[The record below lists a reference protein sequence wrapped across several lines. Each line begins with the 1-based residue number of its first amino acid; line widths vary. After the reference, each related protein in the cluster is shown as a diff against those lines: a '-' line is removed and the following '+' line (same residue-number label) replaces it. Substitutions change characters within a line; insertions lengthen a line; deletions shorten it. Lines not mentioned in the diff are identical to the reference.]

1 MATDQLTISQIKI
14 GDKTYKI
21 FDKETKTAAANA
33 QSTANAAK
41 NAAAT
46 AQSTADTAK
55 NDAATAQRAADSA
68 QSTANTAQ
76 STANTN
82 KNTLDALSVNG
93 RKFKDNSNNIT
104 INSSNISYVNSSATG
119 TISKEIGDLKN
130 GVATIK
136 NDVEAR
142 KVKDVDGST
151 VFKDANG
158 NLFKL
163 TLNGSNVALSKVTYS
178 APTIAWVNQLSWS
191 GSSMVDGGGTGEQ
204 SANVTGSIKV
214 TNGTAPVSSVS
225 TVTIGAKGTDGTY
238 PISGTLSVPN
248 NGSATVTFTTTG
260 NNTNPVTNKK
270 DTVSIS
276 KTFNKRSTYSNG
288 IAEYASEITPTS
300 DNTGGFV
307 CNMNNTKTIITNIDS
322 TTTTRN
328 HTMKADGY
336 LYIFRTDN
344 KAFLI
349 NPDKG
354 TVDGGLLAGGNVAL
368 GSIQSYSIKKNYY
381 VTRSANKYKAGTTVY
396 FKAL

>member
-21 FDKETKTAAANA
+21 FDKETKTAADKA
-33 QSTANAAK
+33 QSTANSAK
-41 NAAAT
+41 TAAAD
-46 AQSTADTAK
+46 AQG
-55 NDAATAQRAADSA
+55 
-68 QSTANTAQ
+68 TANTAKDK
-76 STANTN
+76 AIAN
-82 KNTLDALSVNG
+82 KNTLDALSING
-93 RKFKDNSNNIT
+93 RKFKENSNNIT
-104 INSSNISYVNSSATG
+104 INSSNITYVTSNATG
-119 TISKEIGDLKN
+119 TIGKEIGDLKY
-130 GVATIK
+130 GVA
-136 NDVEAR
+136 ER
-142 KVKDVDGST
+142 KVKNVDSNT

-178 APTIAWVNQLSWS
+178 APTIDWVKILSWS
-191 GSSMVDGGGTGEQ
+191 GSSMVDGGGTGAQ
-204 SANVTGSIKV
+204 SANVSGSIAV
-214 TNGTAPVSSVS
+214 TNGTAPISTVS
-225 TVTIGAKGTDGTY
+225 TVIVGAKSDLGIY

-260 NNTNPVTNKK
+260 TNINPVNNQK

-276 KTFNKRSTYSNG
+276 QTFYKQTTYSDG
-288 IAEYASEITPTS
+288 IAEYASEITPVS
-300 DNTGGFV
+300 DTTGGFA
-307 CNMNNTKTIITNIDS
+307 CKMNNVKTTITKIDN

-336 LYIFRTDN
+336 LYIFREDN

>member
-1 MATDQLTISQIKI
+1 MSINS
-14 GDKTYKI
+14 
-21 FDKETKTAAANA
+21 
-33 QSTANAAK
+33 
-41 NAAAT
+41 
-46 AQSTADTAK
+46 
-55 NDAATAQRAADSA
+55 
-68 QSTANTAQ
+68 
-76 STANTN
+76 
-82 KNTLDALSVNG
+82 

-104 INSSNISYVNSSATG
+104 IDSSNIAYVNSNATG
-119 TISKEIGDLKN
+119 TIGKEIGDLKY
-130 GVATIK
+130 GVA
-136 NDVEAR
+136 ER

-178 APTIAWVNQLSWS
+178 APKIELVNLSWS
-191 GSSMVDGGGTGEQ
+191 GSSMVDDGGTGAQ

-225 TVTIGAKGTDGTY
+225 TVTIGAKGTDGIY

-260 NNTNPVTNKK
+260 IDKNPVSNKK
-270 DTVSIS
+270 DTVSTS
-276 KTFNKRSTYSNG
+276 KTFSKTTTYSDG
-288 IAEYASEITPTS
+288 IAENASEITPTS
-300 DNTGGFV
+300 DITGGFA
-307 CNMNNTKTIITNIDS
+307 CKMNNKKTTITNIGN
-322 TTTTRN
+322 TTTTQQY
-328 HTMKADGY
+328 TMKADGY
-336 LYIFRTDN
+336 LYIFRADN

-368 GSIQSYSIKKNYY
+368 GSIKSYSIQKNYY
-381 VTRSANKYKAGTTVY
+381 VTCSANKYKAGTTVY

>member
-21 FDKETKTAAANA
+21 FDKETKTAAN
-33 QSTANAAK
+33 K
-41 NAAAT
+41 

-55 NDAATAQRAADSA
+55 TAAANA
-68 QSTANTAQ
+68 QSTADTAK
-76 STANTN
+76 STADTN
-82 KNTLDALSVNG
+82 KTTLDALSVNG
-93 RKFKDNSNNIT
+93 KTFKANSNKIT
-104 INSSNISYVNSSATG
+104 IDSSNITYVNSSAEG

-136 NDVEAR
+136 NGVAER
-142 KVKDVDGST
+142 KVKDVDSST
-151 VFKDANG
+151 VFKDGNG
-158 NLFKL
+158 KYCVGRDVKDGDDNVEFGSDA
-163 TLNGSNVALSKVTYS
+163 LNEDNYS

-191 GSSMVDGGGTGEQ
+191 GSSMVDGGGTGAQ

-214 TNGTAPVSSVS
+214 TNGTTPKSSVS

-260 NNTNPVTNKK
+260 TNINPVSNNK
-270 DTVSIS
+270 DTVSIKQTFS
-276 KTFNKRSTYSNG
+276 KQTTYYDG
-288 IAEYASEITPTS
+288 IAEYTSEITPAS
-300 DNTGGFV
+300 DITGGFACKMSNV
-307 CNMNNTKTIITNIDS
+307 KKYITNIAN
-322 TTTTRN
+322 TTTTQQY
-328 HTMKADGY
+328 TMKADGY
-336 LYIFRTDN
+336 LYIFRADN

-349 NPDKG
+349 NPDEG

-368 GSIQSYSIKKNYY
+368 GSIQSYSIKKTYY
-381 VTRSANKYKAGTTVY
+381 VTRSANKYKAGKTVY

>member
-21 FDKETKTAAANA
+21 FDKETKTAATNA
-33 QSTANAAK
+33 Q

-46 AQSTADTAK
+46 AK
-55 NDAATAQRAADSA
+55 RAADSA
-68 QSTANTAQ
+68 QSTADSAQ
-76 STANTN
+76 GTANSAQRVANAN
-82 KNTLDALSVNG
+82 KSTLDVLSING
-93 RKFKDNSNNIT
+93 RKFKDNNNNIT
-104 INSSNISYVNSSATG
+104 INSSNITYVTSNATG
-119 TISKEIGDLKN
+119 TIGKEIGDLKY
-130 GVATIK
+130 GVA
-136 NDVEAR
+136 ER
-142 KVKDVDGST
+142 KVKNVDSNT
-151 VFKDANG
+151 VFKDGND

-163 TLNGSNVALSKVTYS
+163 ILSSDGNVALSKVTYS
-178 APTIAWVNQLSWS
+178 APTIALVNLSWS
-191 GSSMVDGGGTGEQ
+191 GSSMVDGGGTGAQ
-204 SANVTGSIKV
+204 SANITGSIKV
-214 TNGTAPVSSVS
+214 TNGTAPVSNVS

-248 NGSATVTFTTTG
+248 NGSATVKFTTTG
-260 NNTNPVTNKK
+260 TNINPVTNKT

-276 KTFNKRSTYSNG
+276 QTFSKTTTYSDG
-288 IAEYASEITPTS
+288 IAEYASEITPAS

-307 CNMNNTKTIITNIDS
+307 CNMNGTKTTITNIDN

-336 LYIFRTDN
+336 LYIFRADN

-368 GSIQSYSIKKNYY
+368 GSIKSYSIQKNYY

>member
-21 FDKETKTAAANA
+21 FDKETKTAA
-33 QSTANAAK
+33 T
-41 NAAAT
+41 
-46 AQSTADTAK
+46 
-55 NDAATAQRAADSA
+55 SA
-68 QSTANTAQ
+68 QSTANTANT
-76 STANTN
+76 TANTARDKAIAN
-82 KNTLDALSVNG
+82 KSTLDALSING
-93 RKFKDNSNNIT
+93 RKFKDNGNNIT
-104 INSSNISYVNSSATG
+104 INSSNITYVSSSADG
-119 TISKEIGDLKN
+119 TISKEIGLLKD
-130 GVATIK
+130 GVAQRQVK
-136 NDVEAR
+136 NVN
-142 KVKDVDGST
+142 GNT

-158 NLFKL
+158 NLFQLKL
-163 TLNGSNVALSKVTYS
+163 VEGNVALSKVTYS
-178 APTIAWVNQLSWS
+178 APTISWVNQLSWS
-191 GSSMVDGGGTGEQ
+191 GSSMVDGGGTGAQ

-214 TNGTAPVSSVS
+214 TNGTKPTSSVS
-225 TVTIGAKGTDGTY
+225 TVTVGAKGTDGTY

-248 NGSATVTFTTTG
+248 NGEATITFTTTG
-260 NNTNPVTNKK
+260 TNTNPVNNQKETKS
-270 DTVSIS
+270 VS
-276 KTFNKRSTYSNG
+276 KTFSKKTTYSDG

-300 DNTGGFV
+300 NITGGFV
-307 CNMNNTKTIITNIDS
+307 CNMNNTKTTITNIDN

-328 HTMKADGY
+328 HTMTADGY
-336 LYIFRTDN
+336 LYIFRADN

>member
-21 FDKETKTAAANA
+21 FDKETKTAATN
-33 QSTANAAK
+33 
-41 NAAAT
+41 
-46 AQSTADTAK
+46 
-55 NDAATAQRAADSA
+55 AQRAANDA
-68 QSTANTAQ
+68 QSTANTAKDN
-76 STANTN
+76 ANAN
-82 KNTLDALSVNG
+82 KNTLDALSING

-104 INSSNISYVNSSATG
+104 INSSNITYVNSSAEG

-130 GVATIK
+130 SVSAIHVK
-136 NDVEAR
+136 N
-142 KVKDVDGST
+142 VDSNT
-151 VFKDANG
+151 VFKDGNG

-163 TLNGSNVALSKVTYS
+163 TLNGNNVALSKVTYS
-178 APTIAWVNQLSWS
+178 APTIAWVNELSWS
-191 GSSMVDGGGTGEQ
+191 GSSMVDGGGTGTQ

-214 TNGTAPVSSVS
+214 TNGTTPVSSVS

-248 NGSATVTFTTTG
+248 NGSANVTFTTTG
-260 NNTNPVTNKK
+260 VNKNPVSDKQ

-276 KTFNKRSTYSNG
+276 KTFSKTTTYSDG

-307 CNMNNTKTIITNIDS
+307 CNMNNVKTTIANIAN

-344 KAFLI
+344 RAFLI

-368 GSIQSYSIKKNYY
+368 GTIKSYSIQKNYY

>member
-33 QSTANAAK
+33 Q
-41 NAAAT
+41 
-46 AQSTADTAK
+46 
-55 NDAATAQRAADSA
+55 RAAEGA
-68 QSTANTAQ
+68 QGTANTANT
-76 STANTN
+76 TANTARDKAIAN
-82 KNTLDALSVNG
+82 KNTLDALSING
-93 RKFKDNSNNIT
+93 RKFKDNGNNIT
-104 INSSNISYVNSSATG
+104 INSSNITYVNSSADG
-119 TISKEIGDLKN
+119 TISKEIGLLKD
-130 GVATIK
+130 GVAQRQVK
-136 NDVEAR
+136 N
-142 KVKDVDGST
+142 VDGNT
-151 VFKDANG
+151 VFKDGDG

-163 TLNGSNVALSKVTYS
+163 ILSYGNVALSKVTYS

-191 GSSMVDGGGTGEQ
+191 GSSMVDGGGTGAQ

-214 TNGTAPVSSVS
+214 TNGNKPVSSVS
-225 TVTIGAKGTDGTY
+225 TVTVGAKGADGTY

-248 NGSATVTFTTTG
+248 NGDATVTFTTTG
-260 NNTNPVTNKK
+260 TNTNPVTNKQ
-270 DTVSIS
+270 DTKSIG
-276 KTFNKRSTYSNG
+276 KTFSKKTTYSDG
-288 IAEYASEITPTS
+288 IVEYASEITPTS
-300 DNTGGFV
+300 NITGGFV
-307 CNMNNTKTIITNIDS
+307 CNMNNAKTTITNIDN

>member
-21 FDKETKTAAANA
+21 FDKETKTAATNA
-33 QSTANAAK
+33 QNTAN
-41 NAAAT
+41 
-46 AQSTADTAK
+46 TAK

-76 STANTN
+76 STANAN
-82 KNTLDALSVNG
+82 KNILDALSING
-93 RKFKDNSNNIT
+93 KKFKDNSNNIT
-104 INSSNISYVNSSATG
+104 INSSNITYVNSSADG

-130 GVATIK
+130 NVAAI
-136 NDVEAR
+136 
-142 KVKDVDGST
+142 KVKNVDSNT
-151 VFKDANG
+151 VFKDGNG
-158 NLFKL
+158 TLFKL
-163 TLNGSNVALSKVTYS
+163 ILDSGNVALSKVTYS
-178 APTIAWVNQLSWS
+178 APTIAWINELSWS
-191 GSSMVDGGGTGEQ
+191 GSSMVDGGGTGAQ

-214 TNGTAPVSSVS
+214 TNGTTPVSSVS
-225 TVTIGAKGTDGTY
+225 TVTIGAKGNDGTY

-248 NGSATVTFTTTG
+248 NGDATVKFTTTG
-260 NNTNPVTNKK
+260 ININPVSNNK

-276 KTFNKRSTYSNG
+276 KTFSKKTTYSDG

-300 DNTGGFV
+300 DISGGFV
-307 CNMNNTKTIITNIDS
+307 CNMNNAKTNITRIDD
-322 TTTTRN
+322 TTITRN

-336 LYIFRTDN
+336 LYIFRADN

-368 GSIQSYSIKKNYY
+368 GNIQSYSIKKTYY

>member
-21 FDKETKTAAANA
+21 FDKETKTAAT
-33 QSTANAAK
+33 SAK
-41 NAAAT
+41 NAA
-46 AQSTADTAK
+46 D
-55 NDAATAQRAADSA
+55 NAQR
-68 QSTANTAQ
+68 TANTANN
-76 STANTN
+76 TANAN
-82 KNTLDALSVNG
+82 KGTLDALSVNG
-93 RKFKDNSNNIT
+93 RKFKDNGNNIT
-104 INSSNISYVNSSATG
+104 INSSNITYVSSSADG
-119 TISKEIGDLKN
+119 TISKEIGLLKD
-130 GVATIK
+130 GVAQRQVK
-136 NDVEAR
+136 N
-142 KVKDVDGST
+142 VDGST
-151 VFKDANG
+151 VFKDSNG
-158 NLFKL
+158 NLFRL
-163 TLNGSNVALSKVTYS
+163 ILSNGNVALSKVTYS
-178 APTIAWVNQLSWS
+178 APTIELVSLSWS
-191 GSSMVDGGGTGEQ
+191 GSSMVDGGGTGAQ

-214 TNGTAPVSSVS
+214 TNGNKPTSSVS

-248 NGSATVTFTTTG
+248 NGEATVTFTTTG
-260 NNTNPVTNKK
+260 TNTNPVTNQKETK
-270 DTVSIS
+270 STS
-276 KTFNKRSTYSNG
+276 KTFSKETTYSDG

-300 DNTGGFV
+300 DITGGFA
-307 CNMNNTKTIITNIDS
+307 CKMNNVKTTITNIAN

-328 HTMKADGY
+328 YTMKADGY
-336 LYIFRTDN
+336 LYIFRADN